1 MQRYSGL
8 RVLVAEDDPIN
19 QDVIRFLLED
29 AGLVPDVAN
38 NGQEALERALGGGY
52 AMILMDVQMPVI
64 NGLDATRA
72 IRQIPGLSSLPI
84 LAMTAGAFDE
94 DRNACLEAGMNDHI
108 VKPVD
113 PDVLYA
119 RVLEWLQK
127 SAGMKT
133 N

>member
-1 MQRYSGL
+1 MNEL
-8 RVLVAEDDPIN
+8 RD
-19 QDVIRFLLED
+19 LLISFMLI
-29 AGLVPDVAN
+29 GSMTF
-38 NGQEALERALGGGY
+38 GGGY

-119 RVLEWLQK
+119 RMLDCLQK
-127 SAGMKT
+127 LPCIIPC
-133 N
+133 

>member
-119 RVLEWLQK
+119 RVLDWLQK
-127 SAGMKT
+127 
-133 N
+133 